1 MHNELFYLAK
11 IFVKLHGESV
21 QAAQHF
27 TSFFASE
34 SLGYQSMYIHLLL
47 FHFGFD
53 YQTFESVPK
62 FILGTISFQEFQ
74 PIQFSISVSGP

>member
-34 SLGYQSMYIHLLL
+34 SLGYQSMYFIHLLL

-62 FILGTISFQEFQ
+62 FILGMKFQ
-74 PIQFSISVSGP
+74 PIQFSISGSGP